1 MGGKNGVSFLFGAG
15 RNGGMGL
22 LVRNLEGRAAL
33 GEGGEGVGLVF
44 IVLSHCLCSLSLS
57 LSLCLSLYV

>member
-1 MGGKNGVSFLFGAG
+1 MGGKNGISFLFGAG

-44 IVLSHCLCSLSLS
+44 IVSSHCICSLSLS
-57 LSLCLSLYV
+57 LSLSYSV